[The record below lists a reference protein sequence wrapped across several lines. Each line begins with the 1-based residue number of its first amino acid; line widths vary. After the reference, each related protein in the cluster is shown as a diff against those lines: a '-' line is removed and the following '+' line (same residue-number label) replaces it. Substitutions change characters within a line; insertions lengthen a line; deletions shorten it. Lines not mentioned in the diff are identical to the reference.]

1 MIKKV
6 TKAVIPVAG
15 FGTRFL
21 PATKAQPK
29 EMLPVLDKPII
40 QYIVEE
46 AVAAGI
52 KQIIFITG
60 SNKRAI
66 EDHFDRNFEL
76 EYRLQRAG
84 KHHDFETI
92 KNISY
97 LADFLYIR
105 QRTPSGL
112 GHAILQAKPAI
123 NGEPFAVLLGDDL
136 IFSKKPAI
144 GQLIKCFNDYQNPVI
159 GVTKVPKDQ
168 IQRYGIVGGR
178 KLKSHLIK
186 IDQIVEKP
194 KPSTAPSNLGIT
206 GRYVFTPEIFKEL
219 EKTKPG
225 VGGEIQITDAI
236 ARLGQKSPLYA
247 CVYEGDYYD
256 CGNKER
262 FLEAQIHVALSRPD
276 LRKQLKVFIKN
287 VLH

>member
-1 MIKKV
+1 MSPKV

-29 EMLPVLDKPII
+29 EMLPVVDKPTI

-52 KQIIFITG
+52 RDIIFITG
-60 SNKRAI
+60 PNKRAI

-84 KHHDFETI
+84 KHAEFEEI
-92 KNISY
+92 KRIAH
-97 LADFLYIR
+97 LANFIYIR

-112 GHAILQAKPAI
+112 GHAVLQAEPAV

-136 IFSKKPAI
+136 IFGKEPAI
-144 GQLIKCFNDYQNPVI
+144 GQLATCFSQNGGSVV
-159 GVTKVPKDQ
+159 GVTEVPRKNVS
-168 IQRYGIVGGR
+168 RYGIVGGER
-178 KLKSHLIK
+178 VDSRTIRVET
-186 IDQIVEKP
+186 IVEKP
-194 KPSTAPSNLGIT
+194 KVAEAPSRLAIT
-206 GRYVFTPEIFKEL
+206 GRYVLTPQIFDEL
-219 EKTKPG
+219 RKTKPG
-225 VGGEIQITDAI
+225 AGGEIQLTDAI
-236 ARLGQKSPLYA
+236 VRLRRSQPLFAHRYGGE
-247 CVYEGDYYD
+247 YFD

-262 FLEAQIHVALSRPD
+262 FLQAQIHVALSRPD
-276 LRKQLKVFIKN
+276 LRAGMRRYLRSC
-287 VLH
+287 